1 MRTFSFAS
9 LLSILIAGAVEA
21 QTLTYT
27 RFLVPF
33 YGPNVVG
40 ANGSVWQVNTWVHYS
55 GSEAA
60 QFVPYAVCRP
70 VICPLGVLYSPGR
83 EPLPVVPI
91 GGLGESGVL
100 FHVDSRY
107 ASHFTFASRIRD
119 LSRQGES
126 AGTEVPVV
134 REDRIFPGTVQL
146 LNVPVG
152 AGFRNMLRVYAL
164 PEAEAPEAIVRYYR
178 MPDPEGSLGGE
189 RFVLLRTERVALRTY
204 PATEDFRLQP
214 SLAQVGNFDRYPEL
228 LAEKAVWIEVEPATP
243 ELRVWAFVSVTN
255 NETQQVT
262 LITPVGR

>member
-1 MRTFSFAS
+1 MRTFSLVS
-9 LLSILIAGAVEA
+9 LLSILIGAAAEA

-40 ANGSVWQVNTWVHYS
+40 ANGSVWQVTTWVQYS
-55 GSEAA
+55 GTESA
-60 QFVPYAVCRP
+60 QIVPYPVCRP
-70 VICPLGVLYSPGR
+70 IICPLGILYSPGR
-83 EPLPVVPI
+83 EPLPVEPI
-91 GGLGESGVL
+91 GGFGESGML

-107 ASHFTFASRIRD
+107 ASHFTFASRIQD
-119 LSRQGES
+119 LSRQDES

-134 REDRIFPGTVQL
+134 REDRIFPGTVHL

-152 AGFRNMLRVYAL
+152 TGFRNMLRIYAL

-178 MPDPEGSLGGE
+178 MPDPEAGIGRE

-204 PATEDFRLQP
+204 PATQDFRLQP
-214 SLAQVGNFDRYPEL
+214 SLAQIGNFDRFPQL
-228 LAEKAVWIEVEPATP
+228 LAEKAIWIEVEPVMP